1 MVSRRSTLQSVG
13 VLLVGAGAGCI
24 GSSGPSAD
32 RIRWQ
37 RNVRGAPVLDGG
49 VLYVMGRLTLYALSP
64 DDGSTQW
71 TTAYEEDDFDQR
83 LCLGSDIAVDD
94 ERVYVPGCDALR
106 ALRRSDGGRAWAV
119 DTPMRQGVG
128 VGDGRVY
135 ANADDLLAIDATTG
149 DIDWRADTGGERL
162 TTPAATPDGVVF
174 TNRVDGVVSAFDADG
189 ERRWRYETETETRSP
204 TVADDTVFVATSPDP
219 GRRGR
224 LLALNRSDG
233 SVRWDVDTPSPKRG
247 TSPVV
252 HGDTVYLGCSGR
264 DHGTLVALDR
274 TDGAERWSFTDEN
287 STVYE
292 PAVTDDA
299 VYAGSNDDHIYAF
312 SRDGTP
318 RWQIETNSTVG
329 TVVAGERGLYA
340 ANNERVFGIER
351 S

>member
-1 MVSRRSTLQSVG
+1 MVSRRQTLQTVG
-13 VLLVGAGAGCI
+13 VLLAGAGAGCI

-37 RNVRGAPVLDGG
+37 RNIRGTPVLDDG

-71 TTAYEEDDFDQR
+71 TTEYEEGDFDER
-83 LCLGSDIAVDD
+83 LCLDSDIAVDD
-94 ERVYVPGCDALR
+94 ERIYVPGCDALR
-106 ALRRSDGGRAWAV
+106 ALRRSDGGQSWTV
-119 DTPMRQGVG
+119 DAPLRQGVG

-135 ANADDLLAIDATTG
+135 ANADALLAIDAATG

-162 TTPAATPDGVVF
+162 TSPAAMADGVVF

-189 ERRWRYETETETRSP
+189 ERRWQYQTETETRSP
-204 TVADDTVFVATSPDP
+204 TVDDDTVFVATSTDP

-224 LLALNRSDG
+224 LFALNQSNG
-233 SVRWDVDTPSPKRG
+233 TVRWDVDTPSPKRG
-247 TSPVV
+247 TRPVV
-252 HGDTVYLGCSGR
+252 DADTVYLGCSGR

-274 TDGAERWSFTDEN
+274 TDGTERWSFTDEN

-312 SRDGTP
+312 SRDGTL
-318 RWQIETNSTVG
+318 RWNIETGSTVG
-329 TVVAGERGLYA
+329 TVVADETSLYA
-340 ANNERVFGIER
+340 ANNERLFGIEE